1 MRIPGRLSE
10 RQRLLVLVLMLST
23 ILGAVGAGVAG
34 GFLPPRNTEGLHVSA
49 ATAHVLIDLPEP
61 SLAHRRELH
70 PAADTLSKRGELL
83 GRVMVSRPVVDR
95 VAKRMGIRSDE
106 IGASARSTAE
116 VPVTLLEPASEQRA
130 SDILESRRPYRLEVQ
145 ARPRTPI
152 LDIYTLAPTVPEAER
167 LTNEAVGAL
176 RDYVQNLADVQRF
189 PAKDRV
195 ELRPLGSARGGQ
207 VNPHANLVIAFLT
220 FLVAFALTA
229 CAAFTAVHL
238 LRRRRTLRPPEPEL
252 HSRPVRLL
260 RPQAVTD
267 GRRDG
272 HEADRDGEA
281 DNWPHTTRLLPW
293 MIAVFIAVIWLTPFN
308 QMQIGGGAPI
318 DLKLDRLVLPLVI
331 ATWAVALAA
340 GGKFAPRLRPTWI
353 HGAVALFVAGAF
365 LSVVLDG
372 RSLNQVLELD
382 LAMKKLPLLV
392 CYLSLFLIVATSVRP
407 REVKPFLKYTL
418 GLAVVC
424 GLGLVWEYR
433 FKQNLFYDVT
443 GQLLPVFTV
452 DDPGAGG
459 VDSLG
464 RLGVHGPAEPG
475 VEAAGMLAMALP
487 MALVGAMYA
496 GRTRRRIL
504 YGLAAGALLAGTLA
518 TYRKTGLLA
527 PATAVLTVAY
537 FRRRELLKLA
547 PLGLMLVMVVSAL
560 SPGAIGSTVSQ
571 FLRSD
576 RTAVGTV
583 SDRTADYDAIRP
595 DLWTN
600 FAFGRG
606 WGTYNHDTYRI
617 LDSEILHRIVETGVL
632 GLLAFLL
639 MGASVIFSA
648 RATIGS
654 RDPTWSPLALVG
666 AAAAAC
672 FMVISALYD
681 SLSFPHATYVFLY
694 MAGLV
699 AVVVG
704 RPKEREQPEPEPDR
718 LHEARE
724 RPALGLPARGRR
736 SHRPL
741 GQVP

>member
-1 MRIPGRLSE
+1 VYRIAERL
-10 RQRLLVLVLMLST
+10 R
-23 ILGAVGAGVAG
+23 IA
-34 GFLPPRNTEGLHVSA
+34 
-49 ATAHVLIDLPEP
+49 PE
-61 SLAHRRELH
+61 
-70 PAADTLSKRGELL
+70 
-83 GRVMVSRPVVDR
+83 
-95 VAKRMGIRSDE
+95 E

-130 SDILESRRPYRLEVQ
+130 NDILESRRPHRIEVQ

-152 LDIYTLAPTVPEAER
+152 LDVYTLAPTVPEAER
-167 LTNEAVGAL
+167 LADEAVRGL
-176 RDYVQNLADVQRF
+176 RDYVQDLADVQGF

-195 ELRPLGSARGGQ
+195 ELRPLGKARGGQ
-207 VNPHANLVIAFLT
+207 VNPHADLVIAFLT
-220 FLVAFALTA
+220 FIVVFALTA
-229 CAAFTAVHL
+229 CAALVAAHL
-238 LRRRRTLRPPEPEL
+238 LRRGRTLPRPKPEPEPEPEL
-252 HSRPVRLL
+252 RSGRLRLVRPR
-260 RPQAVTD
+260 AVTG

-272 HEADRDGEA
+272 PEPDRDGEA
-281 DNWPHTTRLLPW
+281 DNWPNTTRLLPW
-293 MIAVFIAVIWLTPFN
+293 MIALFIAVIWLTPFN
-308 QMQIGGGAPI
+308 QMEIGGGAPI
-318 DLKLDRLVLPLVI
+318 DLKLDRLLLPLVI
-331 ATWAVALAA
+331 ATWAAALAA
-340 GGKFAPRLRPTWI
+340 GGGMAPRLRPTWI
-353 HGAVALFVAGAF
+353 HAAVGLFVAGAF

-392 CYLSLFLIVATSVRP
+392 CYLSLFVVVATSVRP
-407 REVKPFLKYTL
+407 REVGPFLKYTL

-443 GQLLPVFTV
+443 AQLLPIFTV

-459 VDSLG
+459 VDSIG

-487 MALVGAMYA
+487 IALVGVMHA
-496 GRTRRRIL
+496 GRWRRRIL
-504 YGLAAGALLAGTLA
+504 YGLAACALVAGTVA

-527 PATAVLTVAY
+527 PATVVLTVAY

-547 PLGLMLVMVVSAL
+547 PLGLVLVVVVSAL
-560 SPGAIGSTVSQ
+560 SPGAIGSTFSQ

-583 SDRTADYDAIRP
+583 SDRTSDYDAVRP

-606 WGTYNHDTYRI
+606 WGTYNHETYRI
-617 LDSEILHRIVETGVL
+617 LDSEILHRVVETGVL

-639 MGASVIFSA
+639 MGAAVIFSA
-648 RATIGS
+648 RATIAS
-654 RDPTWSPLALVG
+654 RDSTWSPLALVG
-666 AAAAAC
+666 AAAVAC

-704 RPKEREQPEPEPDR
+704 RPKEREEREPQPDR

-724 RPALGLPARGRR
+724 RPPLGPPVRGRR
-736 SHRPL
+736 SHQPV